1 MRMQA
6 VNIFLKIINVV
17 YGRNETHILKKN
29 TKVQVF
35 TLPKINLFL
44 DGIFP
49 RSTVAMKSF

>member
-35 TLPKINLFL
+35 TLPKINMFL